1 MITLYSTGC
10 PKCKVLEMKMKQK
23 NIEYKLFTD
32 IDMMLDMG
40 IKSAP
45 NLRLEDG
52 NILDFSEAL
61 KWVNS
66 Q

>member
-1 MITLYSTGC
+1 
-10 PKCKVLEMKMKQK
+10 
-23 NIEYKLFTD
+23 
-32 IDMMLDMG
+32 MMLDMG